1 MVSNHYNVHIL
12 YRKVVMVMG
21 LIGNTEYIKTKN
33 GDYIEINR
41 GLFHTR
47 VTMPDGTELEL
58 DCHFDE
64 LVQLLD
70 K

>member
-1 MVSNHYNVHIL
+1 
-12 YRKVVMVMG
+12 MG
-21 LIGNTEYIKTKN
+21 LIGNTEHIKTKN

-47 VTMPDGTELEL
+47 VTLPDGTELEL
-58 DCHFDE
+58 DCDFDE
-64 LVQLLD
+64 LVKLLD

>member
-1 MVSNHYNVHIL
+1 
-12 YRKVVMVMG
+12 MG
-21 LIGNTEYIKTKN
+21 LIGNTEYIRTKN

-58 DCHFDE
+58 DCDFDE
-64 LVQLLD
+64 LVKLLD